1 MSIQPPQG
9 TLTIPNATLRVGQLH
24 ADAIVGFDMAVT
36 SNLEV
41 GQANLFVD
49 TLNTRVGIGKTEPG
63 YALDV
68 VGDINFTGDLYE
80 GGTLFVSTPWNIE
93 TSPDALSYTAGNV
106 GIGTI
111 NPSSPLHVKGE
122 VGISEGSISQFGSTL
137 DNDTYSA
144 LISPDGSRIVTYTP
158 GGSLNFYALLNG
170 TYTLVGY
177 ASYYSSFALFGMTFD
192 GSKVYF
198 YDDMMMTDV
207 GFFSPSLE
215 GTASTPVEETYFY
228 YGLGYNPQYAA
239 FSSDGSRAV
248 VEEYGLTTV
257 YDSVNSSPSQVGQ
270 TINGGGGSGV
280 DISSDGSRI
289 VLLENNNTRIYE
301 LVNGIWTQVGQTING
316 SHVSISSDG
325 SSVAVRDSGQVKVYN
340 LVNGTWTQ
348 VGQTINGSH
357 ASITFDGS
365 RIAVGDSTNVQ
376 VKVYDLVNGT
386 WTQVGPTINGTS
398 GSLTH
403 DGSRLLV
410 ENSTNGPVTVYD
422 IVDPTYSPPALL
434 VEGTVKATAFEGDGS
449 ALTGITSGQWTESS
463 GNIYRSSGNVGIGLA
478 DPNYPL
484 HVSGDIY
491 ATGNVTAY
499 SDKRKKTNLRII
511 SDALDKVSNLN
522 GYTYE
527 KDGTKY
533 TGLIAQEVL
542 KVLPEAVVGNE
553 EDGYGLAY
561 GNMVGILV
569 EAIKELTNE
578 VKNLKEKLSS

>member
-1 MSIQPPQG
+1 M
-9 TLTIPNATLRVGQLH
+9 
-24 ADAIVGFDMAVT
+24 
-36 SNLEV
+36 
-41 GQANLFVD
+41 
-49 TLNTRVGIGKTEPG
+49 
-63 YALDV
+63 
-68 VGDINFTGDLYE
+68 
-80 GGTLFVSTPWNIE
+80 
-93 TSPDALSYTAGNV
+93 
-106 GIGTI
+106 
-111 NPSSPLHVKGE
+111 
-122 VGISEGSISQFGSTL
+122 
-137 DNDTYSA
+137 
-144 LISPDGSRIVTYTP
+144 
-158 GGSLNFYALLNG
+158 
-170 TYTLVGY
+170 
-177 ASYYSSFALFGMTFD
+177 
-192 GSKVYF
+192 
-198 YDDMMMTDV
+198 
-207 GFFSPSLE
+207 
-215 GTASTPVEETYFY
+215 
-228 YGLGYNPQYAA
+228 
-239 FSSDGSRAV
+239 
-248 VEEYGLTTV
+248 
-257 YDSVNSSPSQVGQ
+257 
-270 TINGGGGSGV
+270 
-280 DISSDGSRI
+280 
-289 VLLENNNTRIYE
+289 
-301 LVNGIWTQVGQTING
+301 
-316 SHVSISSDG
+316 
-325 SSVAVRDSGQVKVYN
+325 
-340 LVNGTWTQ
+340 
-348 VGQTINGSH
+348 
-357 ASITFDGS
+357 
-365 RIAVGDSTNVQ
+365 
-376 VKVYDLVNGT
+376 
-386 WTQVGPTINGTS
+386 GPTINGTS